1 MPSFDFITLLWWGL
15 PLAAAPIVIHLINLL
30 RHRVVRWPAMEFL
43 LASQRKYRTRILLRQ
58 LLLLLLRVL
67 AIVGLVLL
75 FAQPR
80 WVTNLGSI
88 LGSSRTRHVVLL
100 DDSYSMGEVLRTEA
114 SPDVP
119 PTTAMTRGC
128 TMIERLLEELV
139 STPGEQDFSLGL
151 VSKLKQKNNKASTT
165 DQDSSKSPNKE
176 AEGNR
181 FDIYTEII
189 TPQNIDSARISVKK
203 IRPSASTTQITPAIR
218 NITPLFSGD
227 DGSGVLWLLTDLR
240 KTDWAASAD
249 IAEALKPL
257 ADKGIEIHI
266 VDTATGDSDVNILPN
281 LSRSNLVVERIEM
294 IGGTPV
300 ANVLLP
306 WEVTIRNYSTSPSQ
320 QVSLAIQE
328 DLLDRPGVQVDPIQ
342 PGDIATIRFES
353 RFQNT
358 GGHTVQVELPADRL
372 LLDNQRTATVEVVD
386 EAEVLVITT
395 TTNRNSLDND
405 SFYLTT
411 ALNPGT
417 SAATGLRPR
426 VEPPRALTT
435 LDLNTFDSVWLLDVP
450 RLDATAIRPLE
461 DYARNGGGVVFF
473 VGPNTDY
480 KAIND
485 SIFRAGEGLF
495 PVPLAGAVDLLKDQQ
510 NPNAPDIT
518 AEDHPV
524 VAILSGRR
532 NPFLD
537 AVNIDRY
544 MAVERTYQPSADSG
558 LRRLLSLRN
567 KNFLAVE
574 KPFGKGMGV
583 TFLSTAAPTWNN
595 WARNNP
601 SWVVVILELERHLAR
616 LRRQYKTILIGQPIE
631 IDLEQGIDGVDID
644 FLLPP
649 ENRIV
654 HEVASM
660 SQDGNLAAV
669 MDNTLEPGI
678 YRARWQTAAGVRQEW
693 TGAVNINPTEGNL
706 ERLPIAELPESLP
719 GISFLYD
726 RADSLKP
733 TNENRGSSSLVRPVL
748 FTLLIILLCEQLLS
762 YSVSYHR
769 AHKKN

>member
-15 PLAAAPIVIHLINLL
+15 PLAAVPIVIHLINLL
-30 RHRVVRWPAMEFL
+30 RHRIVRWPAMEFL

-80 WVTNLGSI
+80 WVTNVGSI

-100 DDSYSMGEVLRTEA
+100 DDSYSMGEVLRTEV
-114 SPDVP
+114 SPDAP
-119 PTTAMTRGC
+119 PTTAMSRGC

-139 STPGEQDFSLGL
+139 STSGQQDFSLGRI
-151 VSKLKQKNNKASTT
+151 SKLTQSKDKN
-165 DQDSSKSPNKE
+165 SSNSSEKE
-176 AEGNR
+176 PEGNR

-189 TPQNIDSARISVKK
+189 TPKNVDSARVSVKK
-203 IRPSASTTQITPAIR
+203 LQPSANTTQIAPAIR

-240 KTDWAASAD
+240 KNDWTISTD

-257 ADKGIEIHI
+257 ADQGIEIHI
-266 VDTATGDSDVNILPN
+266 VDTATAESDVNILPTT
-281 LSRSNLVVERIEM
+281 SRPNLVVERIEM

-306 WEVTIRNYSTSPSQ
+306 WEVTVRNYSSSPSQ

-328 DLLDRPGVQVDPIQ
+328 DLLDRPGVQIDPIP
-342 PGDIATIRFES
+342 PGDIATIQFES

-358 GGHTVQVELPADRL
+358 GRHTVQVQLPADRL
-372 LLDNQRTATVEVVD
+372 SLDNDRTATVKVVE

-395 TTNRNSLDND
+395 TSNRNSLDDD

-426 VEPPRALTT
+426 IEPPRALTT
-435 LDLNTFDSVWLLDVP
+435 LDLNSFDSVWLLDVP
-450 RLDATAIRPLE
+450 RLDAAAIRPLE
-461 DYARNGGGVVFF
+461 DYAQNGGGVVFF

-480 KAIND
+480 RAMNE
-485 SIFRAGEGLF
+485 SMFRDGKGLF

-537 AVNIDRY
+537 AVNVDRY
-544 MAVERTYQPSADSG
+544 MAVERTYQPPVDSG

-567 KNFLAVE
+567 NSFLAVE

-583 TFLSTAAPTWNN
+583 AFLSTAAPTWNN

-631 IDLEQGIDGVDID
+631 IDLEQGIDQVDVD

-654 HEVASM
+654 HEIASM
-660 SQDGNLAAV
+660 KQNGNLVAV
-669 MDNTLEPGI
+669 MNNTLEPGI
-678 YRARWQTAAGVRQEW
+678 YKARWQTVAGVREEW
-693 TGAVNINPTEGNL
+693 TAAVNINPTEGNL
-706 ERLPIAELPESLP
+706 ERLPVTELSESLP

-733 TNENRGSSSLVRPVL
+733 TNKNRGSSSLVQPVL
-748 FTLLIILLCEQLLS
+748 LFLLITLLCEQLLS

-769 AHKKN
+769 AYKKP

>member
-30 RHRVVRWPAMEFL
+30 RHRIVRWPAMEFL

-80 WVTNLGSI
+80 WVTKLGSI

-100 DDSYSMGEVLRTEA
+100 DDSYSMGEVLRTEV

-119 PTTAMTRGC
+119 PTTAMSRGC

-139 STPGEQDFSLGL
+139 STPGQQDFSLGR
-151 VSKLKQKNNKASTT
+151 VSKLAQSNDK
-165 DQDSSKSPNKE
+165 DSSTSSESSKKE
-176 AEGNR
+176 SEGSR

-189 TPQNIDSARISVKK
+189 TPKNVDSARVSVKK
-203 IRPSASTTQITPAIR
+203 LRPSANTTQITPAIR

-240 KTDWAASAD
+240 KSDWTMSAD

-266 VDTATGDSDVNILPN
+266 VDTATAESDANILPTI
-281 LSRSNLVVERIEM
+281 SRPNLVVERIEM

-300 ANVLLP
+300 TNVLLP
-306 WEVTIRNYSTSPSQ
+306 WEVTVRNYSSSPSK
-320 QVSLAIQE
+320 QVSLSIQE
-328 DLLDRPGVQVDPIQ
+328 DLLDRPGVQIDPIP
-342 PGDIATIRFES
+342 PGDIATIQFES

-358 GGHTVQVELPADRL
+358 GRHTVQVQLPADRL
-372 LLDNQRTATVEVVD
+372 SLDNDRSATVEVVE

-395 TTNRNSLDND
+395 ASNRNSLDDD

-426 VEPPRALTT
+426 IEPPRALTT
-435 LDLNTFDSVWLLDVP
+435 LDLNSFDSVWLLDVP
-450 RLDATAIRPLE
+450 RLDAAAIRPLE
-461 DYARNGGGVVFF
+461 DYAQNGGGVVFF

-480 KAIND
+480 RAINE
-485 SIFRAGEGLF
+485 SMFRDGKGLF

-537 AVNIDRY
+537 AVNVDRY
-544 MAVERTYQPSADSG
+544 MAVERTYQPPADNG

-567 KNFLAVE
+567 NSFLAVE

-583 TFLSTAAPTWNN
+583 AFLSTAAPTWNN

-631 IDLEQGIDGVDID
+631 IDLEQGIDRVDVD

-654 HEVASM
+654 HEIASM
-660 SQDGNLAAV
+660 NQNGNLVAV
-669 MDNTLEPGI
+669 MNNTLKPGI
-678 YRARWQTAAGVRQEW
+678 YKASWQTVAGVRQEW

-706 ERLPIAELPESLP
+706 ERLSATELPESLP
-719 GISFLYD
+719 GISFTYD

-733 TNENRGSSSLVRPVL
+733 TNENRGSSSLVQPVL
-748 FTLLIILLCEQLLS
+748 FFLLIILLCEQLLS

-769 AHKKN
+769 AHKKT

>member
-15 PLAAAPIVIHLINLL
+15 PLAASPIVIHLINLL

-88 LGSSRTRHVVLL
+88 LGSSPTRHVVLL
-100 DDSYSMGEVLRTEA
+100 DDSYSMGEVIRTEV

-119 PTTAMTRGC
+119 PTTAMSRSC
-128 TMIERLLEELV
+128 TMIERLLEELA
-139 STPGEQDFSLGL
+139 STPGQQDFSLGRI
-151 VSKLKQKNNKASTT
+151 SKLTQSNDKN
-165 DQDSSKSPNKE
+165 SPNDKNSSNSPEKE
-176 AEGNR
+176 SKGNR
-181 FDIYTEII
+181 FDIYTQII
-189 TPQNIDSARISVKK
+189 TPKNVDSARVSVKK
-203 IRPSASTTQITPAIR
+203 LRPSANTTQITPAIR

-240 KTDWAASAD
+240 KTDWTMSAD

-266 VDTATGDSDVNILPN
+266 VDAATAESDTNILQN
-281 LSRSNLVVERIEM
+281 LSRPNLVVERIEM

-306 WEVTIRNYSTSPSQ
+306 WEVTVRNYSSSPSQ
-320 QVSLAIQE
+320 QVSLTIQE
-328 DLLDRPGVQVDPIQ
+328 DLLDRPGVQIDPIP
-342 PGDIATIRFES
+342 PGDIATIQFES
-353 RFQNT
+353 RFQTT
-358 GGHTVQVELPADRL
+358 GRHTVQVELPADRL
-372 LLDNQRTATVEVVD
+372 SLDNYRTATVEVVD
-386 EAEVLVITT
+386 ESEVLVITT
-395 TTNRNSLDND
+395 TSNRNSLDDD

-435 LDLNTFDSVWLLDVP
+435 LDLNTYDSVWLLDVP
-450 RLDATAIRPLE
+450 RLDAAAIRPLE
-461 DYARNGGGVVFF
+461 DYARSGGGVVFF

-480 KAIND
+480 KTMNN
-485 SIFRAGEGLF
+485 SLFRAGEGLF

-537 AVNIDRY
+537 AVNVDRY
-544 MAVERTYQPSADSG
+544 MAVERTYQPPHDSG

-567 KNFLAVE
+567 NSFLAVE

-583 TFLSTAAPTWNN
+583 AFLSTAAPTWNN

-631 IDLEQGIDGVDID
+631 IDLEQGIDRVDVD

-654 HEVASM
+654 HEIAAM
-660 SQDGNLAAV
+660 NQDGNLVAV
-669 MDNTLEPGI
+669 MNNTLEPGI
-678 YRARWQTAAGVRQEW
+678 YKARWQTVAGVRQEW
-693 TGAVNINPTEGNL
+693 TAAVNINPIEGNL
-706 ERLPIAELPESLP
+706 ERLPVAELPESLS

-726 RADSLKP
+726 RADNLKP
-733 TNENRGSSSLVRPVL
+733 TNENRGSSSLVQPIL
-748 FTLLIILLCEQLLS
+748 FILLIILLCEQLLS

-769 AHKKN
+769 AHKKI

>member
-30 RHRVVRWPAMEFL
+30 RHRIVRWPAMEFL

-80 WVTNLGSI
+80 WVTKLGSI

-100 DDSYSMGEVLRTEA
+100 DDSYSMGEVLKTEI
-114 SPDVP
+114 SHSVP
-119 PTTAMTRGC
+119 LTTAMSRAC

-139 STPGEQDFSLGL
+139 STPGQQDFSLGR
-151 VSKLKQKNNKASTT
+151 VSILTQSNDKESST
-165 DQDSSKSPNKE
+165 SSESSEKE
-176 AEGNR
+176 SEGSR

-189 TPQNIDSARISVKK
+189 TPKNVDSARVSVKK
-203 IRPSASTTQITPAIR
+203 LQPSANTTQITPAIR

-240 KTDWAASAD
+240 KSDWTMSAD

-266 VDTATGDSDVNILPN
+266 VDTATAESDANILPTI
-281 LSRSNLVVERIEM
+281 SRPNLVVERIEM

-306 WEVTIRNYSTSPSQ
+306 WEVTVRNYSSSPSQ

-328 DLLDRPGVQVDPIQ
+328 DLLDRPGVQIDPIP
-342 PGDIATIRFES
+342 PGDIATIQFES

-358 GGHTVQVELPADRL
+358 GRHTVQVQLPADRL
-372 LLDNQRTATVEVVD
+372 SLDNDRSATVEVVE

-395 TTNRNSLDND
+395 TSNRNSLDDD

-426 VEPPRALTT
+426 IEPPRALTT
-435 LDLNTFDSVWLLDVP
+435 LDLNSFDSVWLLDVP
-450 RLDATAIRPLE
+450 RLDAAAIRPLE
-461 DYARNGGGVVFF
+461 DYAQNGGGVVFF

-480 KAIND
+480 RAING
-485 SIFRAGEGLF
+485 SMFRDGQGLF

-544 MAVERTYQPSADSG
+544 MAVERTYQPPADSG

-567 KNFLAVE
+567 KSFLAVE

-583 TFLSTAAPTWNN
+583 AFLSTAAPTWNN

-616 LRRQYKTILIGQPIE
+616 LRRQYKAILVGQSIE
-631 IDLEQGIDGVDID
+631 IDLEQGIDRVDVD

-649 ENRIV
+649 ENRFV
-654 HEVASM
+654 HEIASM
-660 SQDGNLAAV
+660 NQNGNLVAV
-669 MDNTLEPGI
+669 MNNTLEPGV
-678 YRARWQTAAGVRQEW
+678 YKASWQTVAGVRQEW

-706 ERLPIAELPESLP
+706 ERLLATELPESLP

-733 TNENRGSSSLVRPVL
+733 TNENHGSSSLVQPVL
-748 FTLLIILLCEQLLS
+748 LFLLIILLCEQLLS

-769 AHKKN
+769 AHRT

>member
-15 PLAAAPIVIHLINLL
+15 PLAAVPIVIHLINLL
-30 RHRVVRWPAMEFL
+30 RHRIVRWPAMEFL

-80 WVTNLGSI
+80 WVTNVGSI

-100 DDSYSMGEVLRTEA
+100 DDSYSMGEVLRTEV
-114 SPDVP
+114 SPDAP
-119 PTTAMTRGC
+119 PTTAMSRGC

-139 STPGEQDFSLGL
+139 STSGQQDFSLGRI
-151 VSKLKQKNNKASTT
+151 SKLTQSKDKN
-165 DQDSSKSPNKE
+165 SSNSSEKE
-176 AEGNR
+176 PEGNR

-189 TPQNIDSARISVKK
+189 TPKNVDSARVSVKK
-203 IRPSASTTQITPAIR
+203 LQPSANTTQIAPAIR

-240 KTDWAASAD
+240 KNDWTISTD

-257 ADKGIEIHI
+257 ADQGIEIHI
-266 VDTATGDSDVNILPN
+266 VDTATAESDVNILPTT
-281 LSRSNLVVERIEM
+281 SRPNLVVERIEM

-306 WEVTIRNYSTSPSQ
+306 WEVTVRNYSSSPSQ

-328 DLLDRPGVQVDPIQ
+328 DLLDRPGVQIDPIP
-342 PGDIATIRFES
+342 PGDIATIQFES

-358 GGHTVQVELPADRL
+358 GRHTVQVQLPADRL
-372 LLDNQRTATVEVVD
+372 SLDNDRTATVKVVE

-395 TTNRNSLDND
+395 TSNRNSLDDD

-435 LDLNTFDSVWLLDVP
+435 LDLNSFDSVWLLDVP
-450 RLDATAIRPLE
+450 RLDAAAIRPLE
-461 DYARNGGGVVFF
+461 DYAQNGGGVVFF

-480 KAIND
+480 RAING
-485 SIFRAGEGLF
+485 SMFRDGQGLF

-595 WARNNP
+595 WARN
-601 SWVVVILELERHLAR
+601 
-616 LRRQYKTILIGQPIE
+616 
-631 IDLEQGIDGVDID
+631 
-644 FLLPP
+644 
-649 ENRIV
+649 
-654 HEVASM
+654 
-660 SQDGNLAAV
+660 
-669 MDNTLEPGI
+669 
-678 YRARWQTAAGVRQEW
+678 
-693 TGAVNINPTEGNL
+693 
-706 ERLPIAELPESLP
+706 
-719 GISFLYD
+719 
-726 RADSLKP
+726 
-733 TNENRGSSSLVRPVL
+733 
-748 FTLLIILLCEQLLS
+748 
-762 YSVSYHR
+762 
-769 AHKKN
+769 